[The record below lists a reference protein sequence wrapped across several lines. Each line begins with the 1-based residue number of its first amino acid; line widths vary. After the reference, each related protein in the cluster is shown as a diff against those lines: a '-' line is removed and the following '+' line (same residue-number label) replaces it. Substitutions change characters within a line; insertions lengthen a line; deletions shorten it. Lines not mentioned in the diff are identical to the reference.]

1 MWKLDCKESWVPKN
15 WCFWIAIL
23 QKTLE
28 SPLDRKIKPVNPEG
42 NKPWI
47 FIGRTDS
54 ETEAPILWPPD
65 AKSQLIGNDLMLG
78 KIEDMGRSGRRRMRS
93 LDGIIDSM
101 DMSLSKLQDREPWNA
116 AVHGVTRVGHLWVTE
131 EQLYVTSSGI
141 SFLILQSG
149 SGSPMWSSSDSSF
162 NSVLLFNDCLS
173 HKTLPISG
181 I

>member
-1 MWKLDCKESWVPKN
+1 MLLNRGPGEDSWESLDSKE
-15 WCFWIAIL
+15 
-23 QKTLE
+23 
-28 SPLDRKIKPVNPEG
+28 IKPANPKG

-101 DMSLSKLQDREPWNA
+101 DMSLSKLQEREPWNA

-149 SGSPMWSSSDSSF
+149 SGSPMWSSSDSSL